1 MREEV
6 STVSLLLLKYC
17 AANQEWFI
25 LQLLEKLGD
34 SSSIV

>member
-1 MREEV
+1 MQEEV
-6 STVSLLLLKYC
+6 SMASLQLLDYC
-17 AANQEWFI
+17 AANQERFL